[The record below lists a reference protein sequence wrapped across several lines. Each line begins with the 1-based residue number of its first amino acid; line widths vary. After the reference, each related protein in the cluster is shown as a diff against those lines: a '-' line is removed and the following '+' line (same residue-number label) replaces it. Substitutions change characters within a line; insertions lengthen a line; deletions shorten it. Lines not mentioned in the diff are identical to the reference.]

1 MDFNWVIKGE
11 DSNFS
16 SIDLLKGK
24 RKADTSKNGG
34 PGCAW
39 MLKRIEA
46 FGILNAFGELQG
58 NATTYRLYEDLFQD

>member
-46 FGILNAFGELQG
+46 FGILNAFV
-58 NATTYRLYEDLFQD
+58 

>member
-1 MDFNWVIKGE
+1 MIKGE

-16 SIDLLKGK
+16 SIDLKGR

-46 FGILNAFGELQG
+46 FGILNAFV
-58 NATTYRLYEDLFQD
+58 